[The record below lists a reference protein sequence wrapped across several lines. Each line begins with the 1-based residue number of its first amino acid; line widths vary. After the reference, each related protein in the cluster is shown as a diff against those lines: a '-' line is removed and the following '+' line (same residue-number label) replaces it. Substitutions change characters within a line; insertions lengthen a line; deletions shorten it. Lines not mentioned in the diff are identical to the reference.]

1 MVNQKSGHLS
11 TTWKYMAKLTR
22 PKLTLNST
30 AALRD
35 GPGVWLPTQQNFPP
49 SWCIPKPAKLSPTP
63 DILFIEAPAGIM
75 YQIKLSL
82 FSCWF
87 LRAVALIN
95 HPVLQARATSRW
107 DCLGAH
113 PSIRGCVPCPSRL
126 VVSIPPPAL
135 GSSWGPA
142 PHCWGPFGWSPSAKS
157 HLPDLGA
164 LGDAPAAK
172 GPDSCLCLEMFQ
184 GGKNEKLFGCA
195 PNLLNSSPTSLHHPL
210 PPCLASPP
218 GSSTEGAWVS
228 PMPWTL
234 LWQRNPDLFS
244 LPSLHHEAAFFPA
257 TQDLGC
263 LPLSLGIF
271 LGSTNVLLKALDP
284 ISLCAEDEMQR
295 ARRAEESRLPS
306 AVRIHQIQWFIHF
319 NYPWSSYVCIYICTW
334 IHIMTHN

>member
-11 TTWKYMAKLTR
+11 TTWKYIAKLTR

-172 GPDSCLCLEMFQ
+172 GPDSCLCLEMLQ
-184 GGKNEKLFGCA
+184 GGKMK
-195 PNLLNSSPTSLHHPL
+195 NSLVVP
-210 PPCLASPP
+210 
-218 GSSTEGAWVS
+218 
-228 PMPWTL
+228 
-234 LWQRNPDLFS
+234 
-244 LPSLHHEAAFFPA
+244 
-257 TQDLGC
+257 
-263 LPLSLGIF
+263 
-271 LGSTNVLLKALDP
+271 
-284 ISLCAEDEMQR
+284 
-295 ARRAEESRLPS
+295 
-306 AVRIHQIQWFIHF
+306 QI
-319 NYPWSSYVCIYICTW
+319 C
-334 IHIMTHN
+334 